1 MEFNVNK
8 METNKDLTDLKHKL
22 AALDGIM
29 QAGFKSNFLHDIDDT
44 IGESTNELKS

>member
-1 MEFNVNK
+1 

-29 QAGFKSNFLHDIDDT
+29 QAGFKSICLHETDDP
-44 IGESTNELKS
+44 ISENNSELKS

>member
-8 METNKDLTDLKHKL
+8 METNKDLMDLKHKL

-29 QAGFKSNFLHDIDDT
+29 QV
-44 IGESTNELKS
+44 ELKSIYSHDNDYSNRENNRELKS

>member
-8 METNKDLTDLKHKL
+8 MESNKDLTDLKHKL

-29 QAGFKSNFLHDIDDT
+29 QAGFKSNWLPDSDDP
-44 IGESTNELKS
+44 ISESNNELKS

>member
-1 MEFNVNK
+1 MEFNLNK

-29 QAGFKSNFLHDIDDT
+29 QAGFKSIYLHDIDDQ
-44 IGESTNELKS
+44 ISESNSELKS

>member
-29 QAGFKSNFLHDIDDT
+29 QAGFKLNYLHDTDDP
-44 IGESTNELKS
+44 ISENNNELKS